1 MHIGHTAHNR
11 LIISHFYSI
20 IIEKRINKDT
30 NKDIIKNTNKSI
42 LHRKDT
48 TMNQAN
54 ERYHAQL
61 SEAAKEARRAYA
73 REWRR
78 RNPDK
83 IRAARDRYWE
93 KKAREA
99 KA

>member
-1 MHIGHTAHNR
+1 M
-11 LIISHFYSI
+11 
-20 IIEKRINKDT
+20 NK
-30 NKDIIKNTNKSI
+30 
-42 LHRKDT
+42 
-48 TMNQAN
+48 AN

-61 SEAAKEARRAYA
+61 SDAAKEARRAYA